1 MINKISSEKEF
12 LAAPHLRLAQKR
24 LAEEVTKYVHGEEA
38 FNQALKIT
46 EALFSG
52 DISNLNGNEIEMGFK
67 DILMGE
73 IEENTSLID
82 CLMICKLAQSK
93 REARELISGNAI
105 TVNGN
110 KFSSLDKTLTKEDAI
125 ENKYL
130 LIKKGKKKYSL
141 LTIK

>member
-1 MINKISSEKEF
+1 
-12 LAAPHLRLAQKR
+12 
-24 LAEEVTKYVHGEEA
+24 
-38 FNQALKIT
+38 
-46 EALFSG
+46 
-52 DISNLNGNEIEMGFK
+52 
-67 DILMGE
+67 MGE

-82 CLMICKLAQSK
+82 CLMIGKLAQSK